1 MKNSSER
8 SYWEFAM
15 IAGLLANAIARP
27 LVMVLDQA
35 FAILGLVF
43 TLIPL
48 VMVVLVWIRNR
59 WLILLVTLLS
69 VGFILGALSE
79 PLVLARLENP
89 DAFGYFVVVVLEL
102 GGLALTTVAGFGAVT
117 QSFLAKSTSAKK
129 P

>member
-1 MKNSSER
+1 
-8 SYWEFAM
+8 
-15 IAGLLANAIARP
+15 
-27 LVMVLDQA
+27 MVLDQA

>member
-69 VGFILGALSE
+69 V
-79 PLVLARLENP
+79 V
-89 DAFGYFVVVVLEL
+89 
-102 GGLALTTVAGFGAVT
+102 GFGR
-117 QSFLAKSTSAKK
+117 
-129 P
+129 